1 MVELTEGSATTR
13 TLVAEATGAAD
24 VTVSDGN
31 IIAEVQ
37 LVYRTG
43 QVAAADLLFPKYD
56 CVDGTNQLPSR
67 LVQQVARETFITTNA
82 LYRCSMKNE
91 SSLKPSQRNANRI
104 TETA

>member
-43 QVAAADLLFPKYD
+43 QVAAALLFPKYD

-82 LYRCSMKNE
+82 LYRCSVKNE